1 MELRERKIKEGWK
14 IELVEGER
22 PISWSSVVDRSLRVG
37 KSVVCA
43 GGIGGVGTLREF
55 RRRGYSREV
64 MERAVALM
72 IREGYDI
79 SFLHGIQDFYHKYGY
94 ATCMAEH
101 EFSLETR
108 DAERV
113 RGGARVRPV
122 KKGDIPQIARI
133 YNRDN
138 AERTGSA
145 VRDQRTWEGL
155 RLGTWWSIRAGVR
168 VVVDPQD
175 RVKGYVAFD
184 DVEHCCRAGEIGG
197 NGEDVFAAI
206 LGFLARRAVKL
217 RREQVWVNAPAD
229 HLFAVYCREFG
240 MRLHSLYPRNE
251 KPMGRIINL
260 PSCMGKIL
268 PELENRWGRGE
279 HGENLCI
286 ATDIGGVTLKWA
298 GEKLVIEEKLKGKKV
313 RLRQEHLM
321 QLLMGYGRP
330 EDLLARRRIVLPREK
345 GELMARLFPLQE
357 AQLWWADRF

>member
-1 MELRERKIKEGWK
+1 MV
-14 IELVEGER
+14 ELVEGER
-22 PISWSSVVDRSLRVG
+22 PISWCSVVDRSLRIG
-37 KSVVCA
+37 KSVVVA

-72 IREGYDI
+72 LREEYDI
-79 SFLHGIQDFYHKYGY
+79 SFLHGIQDFYHKFGY

-113 RGGARVRPV
+113 RGGTRVRSI

-145 VRDQRTWEGL
+145 VRDPHSWKGL
-155 RLGTWWSIRAGVR
+155 QLGTWWSIRAGVR
-168 VVVDPQD
+168 VVVDRQD

-184 DVEHCCRAGEIGG
+184 DVEDCCRAGEIGG
-197 NGEDVFAAI
+197 QGEEVYAAI
-206 LGFLARRAVKL
+206 LGFLARRGVKL

-229 HLFAVYCREFG
+229 HPFAVYCREFG
-240 MRLHSLYPRNE
+240 LRLHTLYPRNE

-260 PSCMGKIL
+260 SSCMKKIK
-268 PELENRWGRGE
+268 PELKNRWGMGKRRDF
-279 HGENLCI
+279 LCF
-286 ATDIGGVTLKWA
+286 ATDIGGVTLQWD
-298 GEKLVIEEKLKGKKV
+298 GEKLFVGEEEKGKKI

-321 QLLMGYGRP
+321 QLLMGYVRPGDLVTRGR
-330 EDLLARRRIVLPREK
+330 ISIPRGK
-345 GELMARLFPLQE
+345 GELMDRLFPLQQ